1 MNKAVES
8 KGARLNMPEVGK
20 APAKPERSG
29 ARPTSGSSD
38 SGQGSSSRPSPSVR
52 SGSAAKPP
60 SEVRAVALPKKEK
73 PKLPAAGNPF
83 VIDLRGGAPEKSATN
98 KTKEN

>member
-1 MNKAVES
+1 
-8 KGARLNMPEVGK
+8 
-20 APAKPERSG
+20 
-29 ARPTSGSSD
+29 
-38 SGQGSSSRPSPSVR
+38 
-52 SGSAAKPP
+52 
-60 SEVRAVALPKKEK
+60 VRAVALPKKEK